1 MNDQLS
7 HTTTPLTD
15 KKIALVIGGENH
27 GISSDMLQE
36 IDIAVR
42 ITMYGKNSSMIVVQA
57 AGIALHCIIQ
67 SLNK

>member
-7 HTTTPLTD
+7 HTTTPLAN

-27 GISSDMLQE
+27 GISSEVLQE
-36 IDIAVR
+36 IDIAVH
-42 ITMYGKNSSMIVVQA
+42 ITMYGKNSSMNVVQA
-57 AGIALHCIIQ
+57 TGIALHCIIQ